1 MSLNM
6 YKNNRRGYRN
16 SRPRNSS
23 FQKPQKNK
31 KSIYQWT
38 EYDLI
43 KTVEYSKKAQTVAKT
58 TDEEYTANFT
68 FDELLINAGL
78 KQNITRKGYKVPSPI
93 QDQAI
98 PYILEGRD
106 LIGIANTGTG
116 KTAAFL
122 IPLINKACKDKTQKV
137 FIVAPTRELADQI
150 FSEFKQ
156 LASGL
161 NLYGALVTGG
171 SSMRVQI
178 LELRKNPNFVVGT
191 PGRLKD
197 LIEQHYIKLG
207 EFNNVVLDEA
217 DRMVDIGFVNEIN
230 FFISKLPVR
239 RQSLF
244 FSATVS
250 KKVEEIIST
259 FVHDPIQVNVKKSD
273 NTINITQGLVRVAG
287 TTEKKVETLV
297 DLLSGASFN
306 KVIVFGNSKWGVQ
319 KLSDELTSRGLKA
332 DAIHGNVRQSK
343 RRSILEKFKKN
354 QISVL
359 LATDVA
365 ARGLDIKNVSHVINY
380 EMPLTYED
388 YIHRI
393 GRTGRADKTGIA
405 LTFVS
410 A

>member
-1 MSLNM
+1 M
-6 YKNNRRGYRN
+6 YRNNNRRGSRN
-16 SRPRNSS
+16 FRPRNSS
-23 FQKPQKNK
+23 FQKQKPNNK
-31 KSIYQWT
+31 RTYQWT
-38 EYDLI
+38 ESDLI
-43 KTVEYSKKAQTVAKT
+43 KTVEYSKKTQIEEKATETEYIAQ
-58 TDEEYTANFT
+58 YS
-68 FDELLINAGL
+68 FDDFEINAGL
-78 KQNITRKGYKVPSPI
+78 KQNIARKGYKTPSPI

-122 IPLINKACKDKTQKV
+122 IPLINKVHKDKNQKV

-178 LELRKNPNFVVGT
+178 SELRRNPSFIIGT

-197 LIEQHYIKLG
+197 LVQKHYIRLG
-207 EFNNVVLDEA
+207 EFNNVVLDET
-217 DRMVDIGFVNEIN
+217 DRMVDIGFVNEIK
-230 FFISKLPVR
+230 FFISLLPQK

-244 FSATVS
+244 FSATVA
-250 KKVEEIIST
+250 KKVQEILT
-259 FVHDPIQVNVKKSD
+259 AFVTNPIQIDVKRSD
-273 NTINITQGLVRVAG
+273 TAVNITQGLVRVSG
-287 TTEKKVETLV
+287 STEKKVDTLC
-297 DLLSGASFN
+297 DLLVNESFN

-319 KLSDELTSRGLKA
+319 KLANELVSRGLKA

-343 RRSILEKFKKN
+343 RRSILEKFKKDE
-354 QISVL
+354 IDVL

-380 EMPLTYED
+380 EMPMTYED

-393 GRTGRADKTGIA
+393 GRTGRADKTGVA
-405 LTFVS
+405 LTFVT